1 MEHPLRPLAS
11 EIVSLEEKMMSVLRA
26 LDQKTSHLLVQG
38 TETERRL
45 EEIERKT
52 QEFLHFRDKF
62 LDWLGQYSRKLED
75 VRGHRDEARVSF
87 ESVYCKLEDLDQD
100 VRLIKAAVRD
110 VDRRYEGLQ
119 KRATAA
125 TTPGGQGPGQTQGQ
139 GKTAPQAIEAQTSTK

>member
-1 MEHPLRPLAS
+1 MEHPLRRHAQ
-11 EIVSLEEKMMSVLRA
+11 EIVSLLSA

-38 TETERRL
+38 AETERRL
-45 EEIERKT
+45 EDIERKM
-52 QEFLHFRDKF
+52 QEFLHFREKF

-75 VRGHRDEARVSF
+75 VRTHRDEARVSF

-119 KRATAA
+119 KRSAAAAPIGATEGR
-125 TTPGGQGPGQTQGQ
+125 PQGGPS
-139 GKTAPQAIEAQTSTK
+139 KAPPPALEKP

>member
-1 MEHPLRPLAS
+1 MVHEADPVEL
-11 EIVSLEEKMMSVLRA
+11 KMMSVLNA

-38 TETERRL
+38 AETERRL
-45 EEIERKT
+45 VEIERKM
-52 QEFLHFRDKF
+52 QEFLYFRDKF

-119 KRATAA
+119 KRAAAA
-125 TTPGGQGPGQTQGQ
+125 TATTATGGQQAAGQ
-139 GKTAPQAIEAQTSTK
+139 GKTTPPALEPQQSTK